1 MNILKRKNPEG
12 VARFLVR
19 MGTYSDEQITR
30 AVTREGVDESTA
42 RTIVQEA
49 LASERERRDQQE
61 V

>member
-1 MNILKRKNPEG
+1 MNILKRNNPEG

-19 MGTYSDEQITR
+19 MGTYDDEAITR